1 LGIENIFPKQ
11 THGINNIPHIT
22 VKEIVDDLKDLWI
35 SYNPQKHNGE
45 IIHNHIATT
54 NVHDKFWGRKHKVNQ
69 HDICDYLKYWRNKKG
84 I

>member
-35 SYNPQKHNGE
+35 SYNQQKHNGE